1 MAVRVKINGLYL
13 LQCLTILW
21 ISFKITKWVLLE
33 SPKCS
38 LSSGTNLL
46 SYAVIDYSQKIPN
59 NSKYLH
65 LNRSGLGIVWVMTSL
80 AVNQIFSRQANPRPP
95 WAGNTLIPQFG
106 LVSSRTFIIYM
117 SWLIENFYHLHVTKF
132 KLLEFI
138 LHPNK
143 PIPLWGQFCLD
154 AHNY

>member
-1 MAVRVKINGLYL
+1 MPAWPLPTALFDNPLNQFQDHKMGIAGIT
-13 LQCLTILW
+13 QKF
-21 ISFKITKWVLLE
+21 SFKWNRSFEL
-33 SPKCS
+33 CC
-38 LSSGTNLL
+38 
-46 SYAVIDYSQKIPN
+46 YKIFSK

-65 LNRSGLGIVWVMTSL
+65 LNQSGLGIVWVMTSL